1 MIITCDIH
9 CHSCYSGGVGK
20 ISFERLYE
28 NLEIKGINLYGS
40 ADALQPDWRK
50 TLHEN
55 LTESEEGL
63 FILKNTENKK
73 YKFIPRIILES
84 EIVLTAPY
92 FFDKK
97 RRKSVHL
104 LMTFPS
110 FYVVEEVIKIFEK
123 IGAKLLI
130 GRPYLKF
137 ENLNQMEDFLMNLS
151 ERFTDI
157 EFIPAHI
164 FTPDGVLG
172 GENPIDTLDQFFGQ
186 FTKKINALES
196 GLSAD
201 PDMILKINSL
211 NGFLVISNSD
221 AHSEAL
227 NRIGR
232 EFFSLEID
240 NLSYFDI
247 IDSIRK
253 RRLVYSVEF
262 KPEHG
267 RYFLTGHRADRHENN
282 QPIYYSFKDIPE
294 NLICPICHKRM
305 IEGVEYRVQ
314 KLFLQNKESINN
326 EIKKNKLRKQK
337 FFYSIPLIEVIAV
350 SLNSSVKSKKV
361 NDIYRLIINEIEFE
375 SNLYMLDEKI
385 IINMISDLKI
395 EDNVK
400 SSLIAIRKN
409 LFKFEP
415 AGFDGNY
422 GQLKILK

>member
-1 MIITCDIH
+1 MILTCDIH
-9 CHSCYSGGVGK
+9 CHSGYSGGVGK
-20 ISFERLYE
+20 ISFEKLYE
-28 NLEIKGINLYGS
+28 NLQIKGINLYGS

-50 TLHEN
+50 TLKES
-55 LTESEEGL
+55 LVESEEGL
-63 FILKNTENKK
+63 FVLKNIEEKK
-73 YKFIPRIILES
+73 YKFIPRVILES

-104 LMTFPS
+104 LMTFPA
-110 FYVVEEVIKIFEK
+110 FYVVEKIVKIFEK
-123 IGAKLLI
+123 SGAKLSI

-137 ENLNQMEDFLMNLS
+137 DDLNQMEDFLMNLS
-151 ERFTDI
+151 ERFHDI

-172 GENPIDTLDQFFGQ
+172 GENPIDCIEQFFGQ
-186 FTKKINALES
+186 FGKKINALES

-201 PDMILKINSL
+201 PDMILKIKSL
-211 NGFLVISNSD
+211 NNFLVISNSD

-232 EFFSLEID
+232 EFFAIEID

-253 RRLVYSVEF
+253 KRLVYSVEF

-267 RYFLTGHRADRHENN
+267 RYFLTGHRADRHDNN
-282 QPIYYSFKDIPE
+282 QSIYFKVEDIPE

-314 KLFLQNKESINN
+314 KLFLKDKDLINKKADLN
-326 EIKKNKLRKQK
+326 LFRKQK
-337 FFYSIPLIEVIAV
+337 FFYSIPLIEVVAI
-350 SLNSSVKSKKV
+350 SLNSSIKSKKV
-361 NDIYRLIINEIEFE
+361 NDIYRLIIDEVGFE
-375 SNLYMLDEKI
+375 SNLYMMDEKKI
-385 IINMISDLKI
+385 IDIINNLKI
-395 EDNVK
+395 EDKVK
-400 SSLIAIRKN
+400 SSLVALRKN

-422 GQLKILK
+422 GQLKILN